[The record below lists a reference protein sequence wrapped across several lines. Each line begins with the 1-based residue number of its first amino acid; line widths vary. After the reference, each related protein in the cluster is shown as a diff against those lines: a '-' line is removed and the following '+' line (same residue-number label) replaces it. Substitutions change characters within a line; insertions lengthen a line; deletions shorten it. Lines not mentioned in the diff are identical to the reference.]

1 MRVNWGKLTSMTDDS
16 ALDGFDAF
24 DVLDREAVRLDAFFS
39 TLLATEWDRPSRCSG
54 WSTRDLLAHLAASEA
69 YHHACLAGRVSEYI
83 TELGAQGVNDLD
95 DANKLGV
102 DRLADYTPRELLAM
116 WRSDNLETRQGFRE
130 RGNGMIDTTVGEY
143 PCRWQAFHVAA
154 ELATHADDV
163 FVPIADDED
172 ELRWAWRVAF
182 SRFALAET
190 KPEVVIEE
198 VGEGRWRV
206 GSDDLKVEV
215 DEHELMEG
223 VAGRLDD
230 SSRLTPDER
239 RLLRA

>member
-1 MRVNWGKLTSMTDDS
+1 
-16 ALDGFDAF
+16 
-24 DVLDREAVRLDAFFS
+24 
-39 TLLATEWDRPSRCSG
+39 
-54 WSTRDLLAHLAASEA
+54 
-69 YHHACLAGRVSEYI
+69 
-83 TELGAQGVNDLD
+83 
-95 DANKLGV
+95 
-102 DRLADYTPRELLAM
+102 
-116 WRSDNLETRQGFRE
+116 
-130 RGNGMIDTTVGEY
+130 
-143 PCRWQAFHVAA
+143 VAA